1 MKRIIIIKYKLLYK
15 LFINYYINYLR
26 KKYHILILMIFNM
39 ISKSSI
45 CSVVKILFEDR
56 CKKCFFESI
65 QAKLDQIIYNQFY
78 CDRQLTVH
86 YDQIKKTSS
95 MQTKLNAN

>member
-1 MKRIIIIKYKLLYK
+1 
-15 LFINYYINYLR
+15 
-26 KKYHILILMIFNM
+26 MIFNT

-45 CSVVKILFEDR
+45 CSVVKILFEGR

-65 QAKLDQIIYNQFY
+65 QVKLDQIIYNQFY

-95 MQTKLNAN
+95 MQTKLDAN